1 MEVERLNG
9 KNNMAKKILSILG
22 LLFALVGIVLGG
34 NLVLVLV
41 GCVILGLGQIIKD
54 KEESTTSSMDVIIKE
69 FFEDVQFNPNTHMLN
84 VSDTNIPLP
93 KHDYCSGSGYVQA
106 RYKGLDVEF
115 CTLKLTDVTEV
126 LRDETGL
133 WEKNENTVYTGEW
146 LLCKLDQRF
155 NTWLTI
161 YPRSLLDK
169 QSSKTVNETFDKKFN
184 LRCGDEKLVLE
195 ILNSKR
201 LERIMALS
209 NRKFSINLN
218 EDGRLYITVHDRH
231 GFNSESLQWFVD
243 MIDVFRE

>member
-22 LLFALVGIVLGG
+22 LLFALVGIVFGG
-34 NLVLVLV
+34 NLVLVV
-41 GCVILGLGQIIKD
+41 IGCVILGLGQMIKD

-106 RYKGLDVEF
+106 RYKGLDVEV

-133 WEKNENTVYTGEW
+133 WEKNENTVYKGEW
-146 LLCKLDQRF
+146 MLCNLNQRF

-161 YPRSLLDK
+161 YPRNLLDK
-169 QSSKTVNETFDKKFN
+169 QTIKTGNEAFDKKFN
-184 LRCGDEKLVLE
+184 LTCGDEKLVLE

-218 EDGRLYITVHDRH
+218 EDGRLYIAAHSFKNMND
-231 GFNSESLQWFVD
+231 LKWFVD
-243 MIDVFRE
+243 MIDVFRG